1 MTFFLKI
8 ISNLHHGIVLQKNLE
23 NISGDIF
30 IALKALKKIPHNS
43 ARISYWS
50 KNSEE
55 EENHQNFIFHFLIK
69 MLIKIIWNFKTTFAP
84 TNKCIITHH

>member
-30 IALKALKKIPHNS
+30 IALKALKKFRTTQHEFL
-43 ARISYWS
+43 
-50 KNSEE
+50 KQKLGGGG
-55 EENHQNFIFHFLIK
+55 NHQNFIFHFLIK
-69 MLIKIIWNFKTTFAP
+69 IIWNYKTTLAAP
-84 TNKCIITHH
+84 TYKCIITHH

>member
-69 MLIKIIWNFKTTFAP
+69 IIWNFKTTLAAP
-84 TNKCIITHH
+84 TYKCIITHH